1 MILHVITGRCGN
13 IVLTPYTYGI
23 RIIPQKI
30 RMNPGY
36 TLQGVM
42 KAIALAAVE
51 L

>member
-1 MILHVITGRCGN
+1 MILHVITGRYGN

-23 RIIPQKI
+23 PQKI

-36 TLQGVM
+36 ALQGVM
-42 KAIALAAVE
+42 KAIALAAVK